1 MYLISA
7 CVFAFYTARVR
18 CLHRFLTHAVSPG
31 TVLRSQFLY
40 TLPTPPHH
48 LSHTCE
54 IFSAE
59 VTHVQCRI
67 FVTSISHQTDPHKFS
82 RSSATSS
89 CFLLFMV
96 IDCCFLVSQVTIAT
110 FADTCPKKTLCN
122 PKNSLLLARSLCSLA
137 SVAFPWKRE
146 VTLSTRR
153 PHRSRSHH

>member
-1 MYLISA
+1 MCICLLH
-7 CVFAFYTARVR
+7 CTCQVFTQVSYTRS
-18 CLHRFLTHAVSPG
+18 LPWHRAEIAV
-31 TVLRSQFLY
+31 FIH
-40 TLPTPPHH
+40 PPHH

-67 FVTSISHQTDPHKFS
+67 FVTSISHQTDRHKFS

-110 FADTCPKKTLCN
+110 FADTCPKKHFAILKTLSC
-122 PKNSLLLARSLCSLA
+122 LLARSLCSLA

>member
-1 MYLISA
+1 MCICLLH
-7 CVFAFYTARVR
+7 CTCQVFTQVSYTRS
-18 CLHRFLTHAVSPG
+18 LHWHRAEIAV
-31 TVLRSQFLY
+31 FIH
-40 TLPTPPHH
+40 PPHH

-110 FADTCPKKTLCN
+110 FADTCPQKTLCN
-122 PKNSLLLARSLCSLA
+122 PKNSLLLARSLALQPSIGGVSMEAGGHSQHAKTTSITVSSLI
-137 SVAFPWKRE
+137 S
-146 VTLSTRR
+146 
-153 PHRSRSHH
+153 